1 MIHILIADDHPI
13 VREGLKRVISE
24 CADLEVVD
32 EAEDGQETILKSK
45 HPGVDVLTLDVSMPG
60 PGFLEVLR
68 RVKAHRPE
76 LQVLVLSVQPEEQY
90 AVRALRAGA
99 AGYLTKDNSPVELAK
114 AIRQVARGRKYV
126 SETLAERLAAQLDSP
141 VGKEPH
147 ETLSDRE
154 YQVFSLLGAGKP
166 VGEIA
171 ETLALSP
178 KTVSTYRKRIM
189 DKMNLENNTALIRY
203 AIERDLSE
211 GQ

>member
-24 CADLEVVD
+24 CAGLEVVD
-32 EAEDGQETILKSK
+32 EAKDGQEAILKSK
-45 HPGVDVLTLDVSMPG
+45 DPVVDVLTLDISMPG

-68 RVKAHRPE
+68 RVKVHRPE

-99 AGYLTKDNSPVELAK
+99 AGYLTKDHSPAELAK
-114 AIRQVARGRKYV
+114 AIRQVASGRKYV
-126 SETLAERLAAQLDSP
+126 TASLAERLATELDSP
-141 VGKEPH
+141 AGKEPH
-147 ETLSDRE
+147 ETLSERE
-154 YQVFSLLGAGKP
+154 YQVFCLLGAGKP

-171 ETLALSP
+171 EKLALSP

-189 DKMNLENNTALIRY
+189 DKMKLENNAAVIRY
-203 AIERDLSE
+203 AIERDLAE
-211 GQ
+211 KQ

>member
-45 HPGVDVLTLDVSMPG
+45 DPAIDVLTLDVSMPG
-60 PGFLEVLR
+60 PGFLDVLR